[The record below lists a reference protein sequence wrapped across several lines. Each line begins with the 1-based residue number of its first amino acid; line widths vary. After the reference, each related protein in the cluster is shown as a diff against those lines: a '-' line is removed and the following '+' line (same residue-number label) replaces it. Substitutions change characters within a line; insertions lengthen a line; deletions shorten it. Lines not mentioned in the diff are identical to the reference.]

1 MSPSVEEKP
10 SSAALARAI
19 KRRVWGESWWFRAS
33 CAPGLACLLA
43 EEVRRLPAVE
53 KVEEETAGV
62 RFQAPFD
69 ALYDGLLRLR
79 TADSLRIRIA
89 EHAASTFPM
98 LRNQLGRISWAW
110 WLPEQVHLEVRV
122 HARRSRLRDEEG
134 IARSVMQAVQQQGV
148 QLVEEP
154 GAAPPF
160 TVLAVM
166 HIDRLEVWLDTS
178 GEPLYRRVGE
188 RWLAPTSLRETTAAA
203 LALAA
208 GVDDADMIVDPFC
221 GSGTVLEEAVGIARH
236 EPAGG
241 RRTFAISAAPVW
253 SEARM
258 RNAVRTLER
267 EASGEEVVV
276 IGVDVAEAACNA
288 ARHNLEAAGVAD
300 HHLLTMSATDVHW
313 CSVLAERRA
322 SVPVLLSNP
331 PYGRRAR
338 GVGAAP
344 NTLVQEV
351 LTKIAEASSGAPRWR
366 VALLYPDP
374 EVAAPVAAWTPDAVT
389 RIRIRG
395 LETCIITGWLEPPS
409 RP

>member
-1 MSPSVEEKP
+1 
-10 SSAALARAI
+10 
-19 KRRVWGESWWFRAS
+19 
-33 CAPGLACLLA
+33 
-43 EEVRRLPAVE
+43 
-53 KVEEETAGV
+53 
-62 RFQAPFD
+62 
-69 ALYDGLLRLR
+69 
-79 TADSLRIRIA
+79 
-89 EHAASTFPM
+89 
-98 LRNQLGRISWAW
+98 
-110 WLPEQVHLEVRV
+110 
-122 HARRSRLRDEEG
+122 
-134 IARSVMQAVQQQGV
+134 MQAVQQHGV

-253 SEARM
+253 SEPRM

-267 EASGEEVVV
+267 EALERTGLEVAV
-276 IGVDVAEAACNA
+276 IGVDVAEAACDA
-288 ARHNLEAAGVAD
+288 ARHNLEAAGISD
-300 HHLLTMSATDVHW
+300 HHLLWMSAMDVNW
-313 CSVLAERRA
+313 SSVLAERSA
-322 SVPVLLSNP
+322 SAPVLLSNP
-331 PYGRRAR
+331 PYGRRAQ

-351 LTKIAEASSGAPRWR
+351 LAKIAEAGSGGPRWR

-374 EVAAPVAAWTPDAVT
+374 EVAAPVAAWTSDSVT
-389 RIRIRG
+389 HIRIRG
-395 LETCIITGWLEPPS
+395 FETCIITGWLEPP
-409 RP
+409 RGP